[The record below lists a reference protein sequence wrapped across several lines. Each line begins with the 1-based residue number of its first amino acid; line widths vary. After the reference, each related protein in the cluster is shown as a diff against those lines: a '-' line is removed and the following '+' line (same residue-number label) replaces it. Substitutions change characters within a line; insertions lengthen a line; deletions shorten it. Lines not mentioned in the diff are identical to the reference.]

1 MHLRFMSI
9 EDEETLLQRV
19 ADAVGSCALPPDATL
34 ARLVDDEEFVDAA
47 GA

>member
-1 MHLRFMSI
+1 MGRMGAKTPSPLTKSF
-9 EDEETLLQRV
+9 
-19 ADAVGSCALPPDATL
+19 AVGSCALPPDATL